1 MRKILLMSICFLF
14 IMGCNKTTEPDPQP
28 DTTPLKE
35 SSFTVQNQ
43 LNTNATLMMD
53 LYNGKAY
60 NITDGKSNQANIDF
74 IFYQYT
80 GTALNHD
87 CYLHSPAQ
95 IKADPTGYGQQ
106 QETDLGINTWTTVND
121 AVVSATDVTEA
132 AFAALKTTAD
142 LLTLHNNNT
151 HTMVNYS
158 TVTDVNGDLQGKV
171 FIFKDN
177 KGRKGYFHIK
187 NIVLDTGG
195 YMDIEVKVIK

>member
-1 MRKILLMSICFLF
+1 MNKIWFISACFLF
-14 IMGCNKTTEPDPQP
+14 MLGCTNSTDPDPQP

-35 SSFTVQNQ
+35 STFTVQNQ
-43 LNTNATLMMD
+43 LNTNAALMMD

-60 NITDGKSNQANIDF
+60 NVADAKTNQANIDF

-106 QETDLGINTWTTVND
+106 QEVDLGINTWTTVND
-121 AVVSATDVTEA
+121 AIVSTTDVTEA
-132 AFAALKTTAD
+132 TFANLKTTAD
-142 LLTLHNNNT
+142 LVTLYNKNT

-158 TVTDVNGDLQGKV
+158 VVTDVFGDLQGKV
-171 FIFKDN
+171 FIFQDN

-187 NIVLDTGG
+187 NITLDTGG
-195 YMDIEVKVIK
+195 SMEIEVKVIK